1 MTQRFL
7 KIVPYMDS
15 KRPSDDTPSFRTLL
29 TLSDEE
35 LLSLMPH
42 QNDRS
47 LQRKKRSLDGQQ
59 EEFYVTQ
66 LNRDPSILVLPEI
79 TDAIRND
86 PIPSHDLMHDLSPH
100 LRDTMSPPNNQ
111 GSKLTLVS
119 SKTVGSPT
127 LNREASM
134 VEVKIKPQKVKRN
147 HSYKKAFVTQPSYA
161 ASPSQRSFA
170 DNANSQLRRKIT
182 TLRDKS

>member
-1 MTQRFL
+1 MRRRFL

-15 KRPSDDTPSFRTLL
+15 KRPSDETPSFGTLL

-35 LLSLMPH
+35 LLSLIPY

-79 TDAIRND
+79 TDAIQND
-86 PIPSHDLMHDLSPH
+86 PLPSSHDLMHDLSPH
-100 LRDTMSPPNNQ
+100 LRDTRSPQNNQ
-111 GSKLTLVS
+111 NSQMTLVS
-119 SKTVGSPT
+119 GRTVGSPT

-134 VEVKIKPQKVKRN
+134 LEVKIKPQKVKRN

-161 ASPSQRSFA
+161 ASPS
-170 DNANSQLRRKIT
+170 
-182 TLRDKS
+182 